1 MDYIFKDY
9 TESFE
14 NEEVIVT
21 TEIIEEY
28 LLYLED
34 EDSLDVVKYNM
45 KVLGRKFENLEK
57 DAKTNGW
64 SSQVKICNSRAQS
77 LSEIADIITTAS
89 LLIYIIKNHTQ
100 WPFIFITKYSRR
112 KYFFGAYT
120 KYEAQSRFGG
130 PLLDQ

>member
-9 TESFE
+9 IESFE

-57 DAKTNGW
+57 DAKSNGW

-77 LSEIADIITTAS
+77 LSDIGDMITTAS
-89 LLIYIIKNHTQ
+89 LPIYIIKNHTQ
-100 WPFIFITKYSRR
+100 WHFYNEIQKT
-112 KYFFGAYT
+112 
-120 KYEAQSRFGG
+120 
-130 PLLDQ
+130 